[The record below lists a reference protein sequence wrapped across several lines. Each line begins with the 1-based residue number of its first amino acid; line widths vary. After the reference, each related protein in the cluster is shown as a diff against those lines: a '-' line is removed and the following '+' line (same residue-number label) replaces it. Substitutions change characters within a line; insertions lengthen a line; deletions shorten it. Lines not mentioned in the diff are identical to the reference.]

1 MVICLV
7 RIEYYLSE
15 LTGLTN
21 GMRYH
26 LIDIC
31 VEELAKVNAMHG
43 VRKLTEG
50 AFLDVLEPFFGLAQG
65 AQDKNVQKRVMD
77 KVLLKFLV
85 EYSFVSPVALAEE
98 ADSSKEESQVF
109 DNVNVGVVSQMIF
122 DIASDPDTDERF
134 RKSLYDMHKTYTRQI
149 RAAGRDVEMIDEVEG
164 EDLPNEKRNDETE
177 IEKDPEPGSS
187 MQQERESKKKRK
199 KKRKSKD
206 GSDSR
211 EDPSSQ
217 VDDPPKSKSKKRKKA
232 QLEEKEEASKTPI
245 SKESSKKGTASPPS
259 VSPRAM
265 QSPDQVEI
273 ATSSEEEVAGRGK
286 SRRVS
291 FGKTNHC
298 KSHKAS
304 MKAVK
309 TLPKQRWDTSVRTPE
324 KGIIRNVPPKS
335 SETRKKKAKR
345 KAKK

>member
-1 MVICLV
+1 MNRNNSI
-7 RIEYYLSE
+7 IPQ
-15 LTGLTN
+15 GLTN

-31 VEELAKVNAMHG
+31 VEELAKINAMHD

-50 AFLDVLEPFFGLAQG
+50 ALLDVLEPFFGLAQG

-85 EYSFVSPVALAEE
+85 DYSFVSPVALAEE
-98 ADSSKEESQVF
+98 ESPNEESQVF

-149 RAAGRDVEMIDEVEG
+149 RAAGRDVEIIDEVEG
-164 EDLPNEKRNDETE
+164 GDLQNEKQNDEAK
-177 IEKDPEPGSS
+177 IEDEPEPG
-187 MQQERESKKKRK
+187 ESKKKRR

-211 EDPSSQ
+211 DVPSQ
-217 VDDPPKSKSKKRKKA
+217 VEDPPKSKSKKQKKA
-232 QLEEKEEASKTPI
+232 HLEEKEEVSK
-245 SKESSKKGTASPPS
+245 SKKSKKGTTSPPS

-273 ATSSEEEVAGRGK
+273 ASSSEEEVASFRK
-286 SRRVS
+286 SKRVS
-291 FGKTNHC
+291 FGKMNHC

-309 TLPKQRWDTSVRTPE
+309 TLPKQRWDTSMRTPE

-335 SETRKKKAKR
+335 ETSKKKTKR
-345 KAKK
+345 KAKKEK